1 VVIVEQGGFGAG
13 SAAPI
18 ARKIMEAAFNINQT
32 PVEAPRPINHRLHYK
47 KTWRMP
53 SLFIYKEER

>member
-18 ARKIMEAAFNINQT
+18 ARKIMEAAFNLNQDPAAAQQT
-32 PVEAPRPINHRLHYK
+32 HKPQTAL
-47 KTWRMP
+47 
-53 SLFIYKEER
+53 